1 MCRTSSC
8 DYQKVTLPL
17 SQGVGAPAQPMV
29 RAGDK
34 VEKGTLIAAVPE
46 GKLGA
51 NLHASI
57 AGTVTAVTER
67 EITIQQ

>member
-1 MCRTSSC
+1 M
-8 DYQKVTLPL
+8 DIL
-17 SQGVGAPAQPMV
+17 A
-29 RAGDK
+29 
-34 VEKGTLIAAVPE
+34 LIAAAPE

>member
-1 MCRTSSC
+1 M
-8 DYQKVTLPL
+8 
-17 SQGVGAPAQPMV
+17 GAPAQPVV
-29 RAGDK
+29 RAGDR
-34 VEKGTLIAAVPE
+34 VEKGALIAAAPE